1 MLNQRSVESPSP
13 RWNEVKEGWPALL
26 AAFLGVSCG
35 IAGLYFYTVG
45 VMLKPMQADLGWSR
59 AGLSSV
65 LLIGALTMASI
76 APLIGML
83 VDRIGVRRLA
93 GVSMLGLAAGFYM
106 FSKVGGTLANF
117 LILNGV
123 ISIVAAG
130 TSPVVLSRLI
140 VVRFDKARG
149 LALGAA
155 LAGMGVSGAVA
166 PRLLAGYVADHGWRA
181 GYQALALVAL
191 LAAPFVT
198 AFAGERRN
206 VADLSSNQPRRPVH
220 SGIELRAAM
229 RSGRFWH
236 VAALFICVALG
247 VGGVI
252 VHFIPMLTDAGLPPQ
267 RAATLAGLV
276 GVSLI
281 VGRVATGALIDRIF
295 APHVAAAL
303 FAVAALGCFALLWGG
318 TALAPFAAIAIGLAM
333 GAEVDLIGYLVA
345 RYFGLRAYGAI
356 YGWQYSAFMIG
367 LAVSPLL
374 AGLIF
379 DSTHSYRYAVLG
391 AGILLSAAVLIVAR
405 LGPFPNFDLPRQDE
419 DSNDTRFE
427 PKLRRE
433 AQ

>member
-1 MLNQRSVESPSP
+1 MLNHGVVESASP
-13 RWNEVKEGWPALL
+13 RWNELKEGWPALL
-26 AAFLGVSCG
+26 AAFLGVACG

-65 LLIGALTMASI
+65 LLIGALTLAAI

-93 GVSMLGLAAGFYM
+93 GVSMLGLAAGFWM
-106 FSKVGGTLANF
+106 FSKVDGTLANF

-123 ISIVAAG
+123 LSIVAAG

-166 PRLLAGYVADHGWRA
+166 PRLLAGYVAEHGWRA
-181 GYQALALVAL
+181 GYQALAFVAL
-191 LAAPFVT
+191 LAAPFVI
-198 AFAGERRN
+198 AFASERRN
-206 VADLSSNQPRRPVH
+206 VAENLSSNQPRGPVH
-220 SGIELRAAM
+220 SGLELRVAL

-267 RAATLAGLV
+267 HAATLAGLV

-303 FAVAALGCFALLWGG
+303 FAIAALGCFALLWGG
-318 TALAPFAAIAIGLAM
+318 IALAPLAAIAIGLAM

-379 DSTHSYRYAVLG
+379 DSTHSYRYALVG

-419 DSNDTRFE
+419 GSNAG
-427 PKLRRE
+427 P
-433 AQ
+433 AGQ

>member
-1 MLNQRSVESPSP
+1 MSNQRVVESASP
-13 RWNEVKEGWPALL
+13 RWKELKEGWPALL
-26 AAFLGVSCG
+26 AAFLGVACG

-65 LLIGALTMASI
+65 LLIGALTLAAI

-93 GVSMLGLAAGFYM
+93 GGSMLGLAAGFWM
-106 FSKVGGTLANF
+106 FSKVDGTLANF

-123 ISIVAAG
+123 LSIVAAG

-140 VVRFDKARG
+140 VVWFDKARG

-166 PRLLAGYVADHGWRA
+166 PRVLAGYVADHGWRA

-191 LAAPFVT
+191 LAAPFVM
-198 AFAGERRN
+198 AFASERRN
-206 VADLSSNQPRRPVH
+206 VVEDSSSNDPRGVAH
-220 SGIELRAAM
+220 SGIELRVAM

-247 VGGVI
+247 VGGII

-281 VGRVATGALIDRIF
+281 VGRIATGALIDRIF

-318 TALAPFAAIAIGLAM
+318 IALAPFAAIAMGLAM

-374 AGLIF
+374 AGLVF
-379 DSTHSYRYAVLG
+379 DSTHSYQYALLG
-391 AGILLSAAVLIVAR
+391 AGILLGAAVLIASR
-405 LGPFPNFDLPRQDE
+405 LGPFPSFGLPGQDE
-419 DSNDTRFE
+419 ASTAGPTR
-427 PKLRRE
+427 
-433 AQ
+433 Q

>member
-1 MLNQRSVESPSP
+1 MLNQGVVESASP
-13 RWNEVKEGWPALL
+13 RWNELKEGWPALL
-26 AAFLGVSCG
+26 AAFVGVACG

-65 LLIGALTMASI
+65 LLIGALTLAAI

-83 VDRIGVRRLA
+83 VDSIGVRRLA
-93 GVSMLGLAAGFYM
+93 GGSMLGLAAGFWM
-106 FSKVGGTLANF
+106 FSKVDGTLANF
-117 LILNGV
+117 LILNAV
-123 ISIVAAG
+123 LSIVAAG

-191 LAAPFVT
+191 LAAPFVM
-198 AFAGERRN
+198 AFASERTDVGTPN
-206 VADLSSNQPRRPVH
+206 APHGATHAGV
-220 SGIELRAAM
+220 ELRVAM

-236 VAALFICVALG
+236 VAALFVCVALG

-267 RAATLAGLV
+267 RAATVAGLV

-295 APHVAAAL
+295 APHVAAGL

-318 TALAPFAAIAIGLAM
+318 IAVAPFAAIAIGLAM

-367 LAVSPLL
+367 LALSPLL

-379 DSTHSYRYAVLG
+379 DSTHSYRFAVLG
-391 AGILLSAAVLIVAR
+391 AGILLSAAVLIVVR
-405 LGPFPNFDLPRQDE
+405 LGPFPNFE
-419 DSNDTRFE
+419 H
-427 PKLRRE
+427 
-433 AQ
+433 

>member
-1 MLNQRSVESPSP
+1 
-13 RWNEVKEGWPALL
+13 
-26 AAFLGVSCG
+26 
-35 IAGLYFYTVG
+35 
-45 VMLKPMQADLGWSR
+45 
-59 AGLSSV
+59 
-65 LLIGALTMASI
+65 
-76 APLIGML
+76 
-83 VDRIGVRRLA
+83 
-93 GVSMLGLAAGFYM
+93 M
-106 FSKVGGTLANF
+106 FSKVTGTLANF
-117 LILNGV
+117 LILNGA
-123 ISIVAAG
+123 ISIAAAG

-155 LAGMGVSGAVA
+155 LAGMGVSAALA
-166 PRLLAGYVADHGWRA
+166 PRLLAGYVAEHGWRA

-191 LAAPFVT
+191 LAAPFVM
-198 AFAGERRN
+198 AFASERRN
-206 VADLSSNQPRRPVH
+206 IADSSNQPHRPVH
-220 SGIELRAAM
+220 SGIELRVAL

-281 VGRVATGALIDRIF
+281 VGRVATGALIDRVF

-303 FAVAALGCFALLWGG
+303 FAIAALGCFALLWGG
-318 TALAPFAAIAIGLAM
+318 IALAPFAAIAIGLAI

-379 DSTHSYRYAVLG
+379 DSTHSYRHAVLG
-391 AGILLSAAVLIVAR
+391 AGILLSAAVLIASR
-405 LGPFPNFDLPRQDE
+405 LGPFPSFDLPRQDE
-419 DSNDTRFE
+419 GSN
-427 PKLRRE
+427 
-433 AQ
+433 AVSAGQ